1 MDIVSSLE
9 CLKFDSQSEFLYKD
23 SGRKD
28 LVSPAMVPI
37 NCETSVIRFKADES
51 EPEEYEDE
59 EFLSDESE
67 AKELIGSNS
76 LESEADESESDELE
90 PRKLIGHECEYCL
103 QVGDHFTQLCPYKF
117 NVPKNAIVS
126 TRCVVLCNRCG
137 CHFRNSC
144 CASCGRRDGC
154 AVIMD
159 CLNCGKKG
167 EHMTYMCPNRKRNS
181 FRSHTV
187 VDDGVVSPLLQI
199 HRPKTIRSKADESE
213 ADESETDESETDE
226 SEADESE
233 TEKLIGHECEYCLK
247 VGDHFTQICPY
258 KYLVPKNAIVSSRC
272 VVLCKFCGC
281 HFRDSCCGSCG
292 LSYGYA
298 VIVYCLRCRNRGE
311 HMTYMCPILEGKP
324 SNFSCDPYTGSCSF
338 N

>member
-226 SEADESE
+226 SE

-258 KYLVPKNAIVSSRC
+258 KYLVPKNAIVSSR
-272 VVLCKFCGC
+272 
-281 HFRDSCCGSCG
+281 
-292 LSYGYA
+292 
-298 VIVYCLRCRNRGE
+298 NRGE